1 MVVSFLLIFLAT
13 AWIAYVYLD
22 RHKHFSLPGSPAKGT
37 AVAGAAGSS
46 IGKVASVVKQ
56 RGILGNSRP
65 HMFSSPPTGVSAG
78 PPIEPVIVP
87 AVNNPDE
94 PAEQPNP
101 ELDDRDQHP
110 DENGDAETEFGYQ
123 YLGDNDPVDGD
134 GFDENDLYTREPE
147 QGNEGGENYPFDDE
161 DGDDEDGSASNS
173 IPKDDETSTQVDD
186 SGFIV
191 FVERSKPLHEA
202 GKPSIVGLQRP
213 IINQVGSIG
222 LNTTEY
228 PEDQEDLEKVNPYE
242 DGFSSYKLDEVMNEV
257 ENQPLQEAAKQ
268 TPHYRH
274 RDLSLSEYAK
284 HFRTLRQGA
293 LAIRKELDRTTS
305 KAEVHRMA
313 TDYMRYVGTI
323 GLTQDNNVLGLI
335 HTAVVGTASPIES
348 VAGNGEDVRGHEYAS
363 LFSKM
368 QRAHATG
375 QDVEVL

>member
-1 MVVSFLLIFLAT
+1 MIVSFLLIFLAA
-13 AWIAYVYLD
+13 AWIVYVYLD

-37 AVAGAAGSS
+37 AVAGAAGNS
-46 IGKVASVVKQ
+46 IDKVASGVKQ

-65 HMFSSPPTGVSAG
+65 HTFSSPPPGLSVG

-87 AVNNPDE
+87 ALNEPDE
-94 PAEQPNP
+94 PAQQPNP
-101 ELDDRDQHP
+101 QSDDLDQHP
-110 DENGDAETEFGYQ
+110 DANGDAETGDNETEFGHQ
-123 YLGDNDPVDGD
+123 YPDDNDPVDGD
-134 GFDENDLYTREPE
+134 GFDENDPYTGEPE
-147 QGNEGGENYPFDDE
+147 QGDEGGDNYPFDDE
-161 DGDDEDGSASNS
+161 DGSEFNS

-191 FVERSKPLHEA
+191 FVDKNKPLHEA
-202 GKPSIVGLQRP
+202 GKQSTAGLQRP

-228 PEDQEDLEKVNPYE
+228 HEDQEDLEKVNPYE

-257 ENQPLQEAAKQ
+257 ENRPLQEAAKLA
-268 TPHYRH
+268 PHYKY
-274 RDLSLSEYAK
+274 RDLSLSEYANQ
-284 HFRTLRQGA
+284 FRTLRQGA
-293 LAIRKELDRTTS
+293 LAIRKELDRATP
-305 KAEVHRMA
+305 KAEVHRLA

-335 HTAVVGTASPIES
+335 HTAVVGGTAPVES
-348 VAGNGEDVRGHEYAS
+348 IAAGSEDARAHEYAS

-375 QDVEVL
+375 QDVEAL